1 MSTTPTRPVTV
12 TAPPD
17 GEAAAAPWFGLLR
30 AVRLAPARIAFE
42 VRGYF
47 RQGDTVFFTFL
58 FPVLFLVLFSAIF
71 SGDITAAGAAGTG
84 VEGGES
90 GTVITMA
97 TYYLPGML
105 AAGLLLSGV
114 QNLAIDI
121 AIEKGD
127 GRLKRLGGTPMSPV
141 TYFLGKFGQVVVTGL
156 GQVALLL
163 LVARF
168 AFDVALPT
176 EPSRWLT
183 FAWLYVLGMS
193 ASALLGIA
201 LSSVPRSGRSAS
213 AVVIP
218 IVLVLQFIS
227 GVYVANFDLP
237 DSVQTIASFFPLA
250 WMARGMRSVFLP
262 EDFAILERGEVWGQG
277 ETALALLAWLVV
289 GAILSRLTFRWL
301 RRDA

>member
-1 MSTTPTRPVTV
+1 MTTPL
-12 TAPPD
+12 TAPHKSALDLEP
-17 GEAAAAPWFGLLR
+17 APRGFGLWR
-30 AVRLAPARIAFE
+30 AIRLAPARIAFE

-58 FPVLFLVLFSAIF
+58 FPVLFFVLFSTIF
-71 SGDITAAGAAGTG
+71 SGDISAAGAAGTLK
-84 VEGGES
+84 EGEDPGI
-90 GTVITMA
+90 VITMA

-121 AIEKGD
+121 AMEKGD

-141 TYFLGKFGQVVVTGL
+141 TYFLGKFGQVFVTGL
-156 GQVALLL
+156 GQVAVLL
-163 LVARF
+163 LVASL
-168 AFDVALPT
+168 AFGVELPT

-183 FAWLYVLGMS
+183 FAWVYVLGIA

-201 LSSVPRSGRSAS
+201 LSSVPRSGKSAS

-237 DSVQTIASFFPLA
+237 DSVQNIAAFFPLA

-262 EDFAILERGEVWGQG
+262 EDFAILERGEVWGLGQI
-277 ETALALLAWLVV
+277 ALALAAWLII
-289 GAILSRLTFRWL
+289 GAVLSRLTFRWL
-301 RRDA
+301 RPDA

>member
-1 MSTTPTRPVTV
+1 MS
-12 TAPPD
+12 
-17 GEAAAAPWFGLLR
+17 
-30 AVRLAPARIAFE
+30 AVSAVSLAPSRIAYE

-58 FPVLFLVLFSAIF
+58 FPVLFLVLFSTIF
-71 SGDITAAGAAGTG
+71 SGDISAAVAAGTLA
-84 VEGGES
+84 EGEDP
-90 GTVITMA
+90 GTIVPMA
-97 TYYLPGML
+97 NYYLPGML

-121 AIEKGD
+121 ALEKGD

-141 TYFLGKFGQVVVTGL
+141 TYFLGKFGQVFVTGL
-156 GQVALLL
+156 GQVALIL
-163 LVARF
+163 LVASL
-168 AFDVALPT
+168 AFGVDLPT

-183 FAWLYVLGMS
+183 FAWIYVLGML

-201 LSSVPRSGRSAS
+201 LSSVPRSGKSAS

-262 EDFAILERGEVWGQG
+262 QDFAILERGEVWGHGQI
-277 ETALALLAWLVV
+277 ALALLAWLVI
-289 GAILSRLTFRWL
+289 GAILTRLTFRWL